1 MSQTTIRWLIPLS
14 ALSIIGVLVM
24 QMYWVNQTLDLRK
37 RQFNQRAHVALQEV
51 AERLTQLSGVM
62 QGTNPVDQ
70 QSPDY
75 FLINTNA
82 TTQPEILEQFLRESF
97 QKHNLIT
104 DFEVGI
110 YDCTTDRM
118 RYGMLLSTRNKEK
131 APTATANWAKTDKYP
146 YYFGIRFP
154 EQENYLAGD
163 LQGWLWSSALVLVA
177 VSFFSYALFVILRQR
192 QLSEVQRDF
201 INNMTHE
208 LQTPISTIRIAAD
221 VLKNP
226 KITTQPER
234 HSRYVRIVEEEI
246 LRLQRQVEMV
256 LNMAKAERNKL
267 ALEPEWLDAHDLIT
281 TAARP
286 HAARVLL
293 DLRATSPYV
302 LADRLHFG
310 NMLNNLIDNALKYS
324 PKESD
329 VTIRTFDE
337 GGKLG
342 IAVRDQGIGIAPAH
356 HKKIF
361 EKFYRISEGNIH
373 SVKGFGIGLSYV
385 RQIVKAHRW
394 KLRLNSEPDKGSEFL
409 VVIPKQMKSPRA

>member
-1 MSQTTIRWLIPLS
+1 
-14 ALSIIGVLVM
+14 VLVM
-24 QMYWVNQTLDLRK
+24 QMYWVNRTLDLRK

-75 FLINTNA
+75 FLVNTNA

-110 YDCTTDRM
+110 YDCTTNRM

-131 APTATANWAKTDKYP
+131 ASATTADWAKTDKYP

-226 KITTQPER
+226 KIATQPER

-293 DLRATSPYV
+293 DLGATSPYV

-337 GGKLG
+337 GGNLG
-342 IAVRDQGIGIAPAH
+342 IAVRDKGIGIAPAQQ
-356 HKKIF
+356 KKIF
-361 EKFYRISEGNIH
+361 DKFYRVSEGNIH

-394 KLRLNSEPDKGSEFL
+394 KLRLNSEPDEGSEFL
-409 VVIPKQMKSPRA
+409 VIIPKQMKSPRA